1 MVNKI
6 PSNAIIVNYNRMDY
20 CINSIDLI
28 FIKGKKDKK
37 YRPYKLKPGEE
48 FFAHD
53 ILTVEKLFEFLELD
67 KNWLENNIENHG
79 IYHKK
84 KIINLLKELLEDDLI
99 NSSW

>member
-6 PSNAIIVNYNRMDY
+6 PANSVIVNYNHKECWEDV
-20 CINSIDLI
+20 IDLI

-37 YRPYKLKPGEE
+37 YRPYKLKPGEK

-53 ILTVEKLFEFLELD
+53 ILTVDNLFEFLESD
-67 KNWLENNIENHG
+67 KSWLENNIENHG

-84 KIINLLKELLEDDLI
+84 KIINLLKELLDDDLI
-99 NSSW
+99 NRDW

>member
-6 PSNAIIVNYNRMDY
+6 PSNSVIVNYNQKECWED
-20 CINSIDLI
+20 IIELI

-53 ILTVEKLFEFLELD
+53 ILTVDTLFEFLESD
-67 KNWLENNIENHG
+67 KSWLENNIENHG

-84 KIINLLKELLEDDLI
+84 KIISLLKELLDDDLI
-99 NSSW
+99 NSDW